1 MVCTGTG
8 VWEHA
13 HDARPNIFWI
23 QLCSSCCRTCCAN
36 RLQALSALVW
46 CHVRLLWNWWCV
58 ETFRKQETDEVVKIK
73 SYFTSWTIK
82 CCFWTMEVIYAVIA
96 FSGFKMFQISR
107 LVALLRFL
115 LSAGWHLPK
124 SELEV
129 YKNFKGIKPSRMQFF
144 SKLKKTLPPCHS
156 MYFQTSSLEICS
168 LQWYAEFLS
177 PKLYVVQGRILHR
190 DPRMES
196 LKSKLMEERQEMV
209 KALEEHHSALR
220 IFVPCFQMVF
230 ILYLYHFIS
239 ICYVFACLS
248 IMFIYL

>member
-1 MVCTGTG
+1 M
-8 VWEHA
+8 
-13 HDARPNIFWI
+13 
-23 QLCSSCCRTCCAN
+23 
-36 RLQALSALVW
+36 
-46 CHVRLLWNWWCV
+46 RLLHSRVSRCFKYLDWWPFFVFFYQLDDIYPNLNWKYIRISKGSNHLGCN
-58 ETFRKQETDEVVKIK
+58 
-73 SYFTSWTIK
+73 
-82 CCFWTMEVIYAVIA
+82 
-96 FSGFKMFQISR
+96 FSQ
-107 LVALLRFL
+107 
-115 LSAGWHLPK
+115 
-124 SELEV
+124 
-129 YKNFKGIKPSRMQFF
+129 N
-144 SKLKKTLPPCHS
+144 SKKPCHLVIQW
-156 MYFQTSSLEICS
+156 YFQTSSLEICS

>member
-96 FSGFKMFQISR
+96 FSSN
-107 LVALLRFL
+107 
-115 LSAGWHLPK
+115 HLGC
-124 SELEV
+124 
-129 YKNFKGIKPSRMQFF
+129 NFSQN
-144 SKLKKTLPPCHS
+144 SKKPCHLVIQW
-156 MYFQTSSLEICS
+156 YFQTSSLEICS